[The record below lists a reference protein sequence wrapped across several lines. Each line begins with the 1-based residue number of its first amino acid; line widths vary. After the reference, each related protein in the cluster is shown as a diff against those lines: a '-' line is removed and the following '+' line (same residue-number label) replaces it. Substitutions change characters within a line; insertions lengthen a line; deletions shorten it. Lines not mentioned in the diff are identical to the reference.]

1 LPYIAHDFSRRLRAS
16 VALVALLGLAAASPS
31 PPADQVRI
39 AWHAPA
45 KGTQLGGL
53 STVQDNATFPMPG
66 WLRTAAG
73 HRADPVYVVED
84 RTRTYTA
91 PQSAA
96 TVYVDDAFARHH
108 GGPNNTD
115 TTVKRRSRK
124 QIVPFDASGRYSY
137 EPFLC
142 KDEPP
147 LNDANPNPTQ
157 FTACSPA
164 GAPSDERFQDPGDAA
179 LAEFPAGMVQIGQ
192 SWTFSR
198 MVAVGREQGSGTMDY
213 VDTLQRID
221 ERGRQRVAVI
231 DVSATGRITPPADV
245 QARGFHT
252 ATMTFGGTAEFDL
265 DQGTPGA
272 AHYTGRVEWHTS
284 LMGVS
289 VGEILDE
296 IYDAK
301 PWTPGPAKP

>member
-1 LPYIAHDFSRRLRAS
+1 LPYIVSDFSRRLLACAAF
-16 VALVALLGLAAASPS
+16 VMLLGLAGASPA

-39 AWHAPA
+39 VWHAPA
-45 KGTQLGGL
+45 KDSQFVGL
-53 STVQDNATFPMPG
+53 STVQYNATFPMPG
-66 WLRTAAG
+66 WLRAAAG

-84 RTRTYTA
+84 RTRTYTT
-91 PQSAA
+91 PQGDD
-96 TVYVDDAFARHH
+96 VVFVDDAFARHH
-108 GGPNNTD
+108 GGPSNTD

-124 QIVPFDASGRYSY
+124 QIVPFDTSGRYGY

-147 LNDANPNPTQ
+147 LNDANPNPTE
-157 FTACSPA
+157 FSKCSTDDPT
-164 GAPSDERFQDPGDAA
+164 DRRFEDPGDAA
-179 LAEFPAGMVQIGQ
+179 LAEFPAGSVEIGQ

-198 MVAVGREQGSGTMDY
+198 KVAVGREQGSGTMDY

-221 ERGRQRVAVI
+221 ERGRQRIAVI
-231 DVSATGRITPPADV
+231 DVSASARITPPADE
-245 QARGFHT
+245 QSKGFHT

-265 DQGTPGA
+265 GQGTPGVQ
-272 AHYTGRVEWHTS
+272 HYTGRVEWHTS

-301 PWTPGPAKP
+301 PWTQSATKQ